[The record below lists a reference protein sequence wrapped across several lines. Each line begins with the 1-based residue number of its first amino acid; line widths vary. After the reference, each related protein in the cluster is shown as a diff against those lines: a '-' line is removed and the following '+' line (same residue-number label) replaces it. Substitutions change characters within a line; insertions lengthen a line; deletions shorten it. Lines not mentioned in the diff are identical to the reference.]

1 MVTGRRRM
9 LVVGL
14 GSIGKRHARLL
25 SARGDL
31 DVQVCEP
38 SPAVLEGA
46 KAELGPLTAHTLLE
60 AGLAA
65 KPEMVLIATPHHL
78 HAAQSI
84 ESFKAGA
91 HVLCEKPICVDAAE
105 AKRMIDASRVYGKTL
120 CVGFHLHFQAGIL
133 RMKEIIDSGMIGE
146 VAHVHCRVGSFIT
159 LRNSLSRYQASLKG
173 ALVLDYAHQP
183 DLLLWLLKDLP
194 AGVTMTGLQ
203 AGLHEGGMP
212 HTSNPNV
219 VALTL
224 DYARPVLAT
233 VHLNYMQM
241 PQRHEY
247 EVVGDKGWVLFDID
261 SGLLRIGLR
270 ATEKET
276 QERVSSERDDAYRA
290 EHEAFIQAVD
300 GKRQPES
307 PGDAAARSVELF
319 GMAMQSWE
327 TGARVAC
334 AWEKY

>member
-1 MVTGRRRM
+1 MANQRRRM

-25 SARGDL
+25 SGRADL
-31 DVQVCEP
+31 EVEVCEP
-38 SPAVLEGA
+38 SPTVLEGA
-46 KAELGPLTAHTLLE
+46 RGELGHLKAHASLE

-65 KPEMVLIATPHHL
+65 GPEMVLIATPHHL
-78 HAAQSI
+78 HATQAVRAM
-84 ESFKAGA
+84 EAGA

-105 AKRMIDASRVYGKTL
+105 ARRMIEASRAHRKTL
-120 CVGFHLHFQAGIL
+120 CVGFHLHFHPAIL
-133 RMKEIIDSGMIGE
+133 RMKEIIASGMIGE
-146 VAHVHCRVGSFIT
+146 VAHLHCRVGSFIT
-159 LRNSLSRYQASLKG
+159 LRNSLSRYQEKLKG

-194 AGVTMTGLQ
+194 AGVTM
-203 AGLHEGGMP
+203 AGLRAGNMP

-219 VALTL
+219 LALTL

-247 EVVGDKGWVLFDID
+247 EVVGDKGWVVLDVD
-261 SGLLRIGLR
+261 SGLVRIGLR
-270 ATEKET
+270 ETEKET
-276 QERVSSERDDAYRA
+276 QERVTSERDDAYRA

-300 GKRQPES
+300 VKRLPES
-307 PGDAAARSVELF
+307 PGEAAARSVELF
-319 GMAMQSWE
+319 NMAMQSWD
-327 TGARVAC
+327 TGVRVQC
-334 AWEKY
+334 EWEKY

>member
-1 MVTGRRRM
+1 MMTTERRRI

-25 SARGDL
+25 SARADL

-38 SPAVLEGA
+38 SSAVLEGA
-46 KAELGPLTAHTLLE
+46 KAELGHLTAYASLE

-78 HAAQSI
+78 HAVQAVASM
-84 ESFKAGA
+84 KAGT
-91 HVLCEKPICVDAAE
+91 HVLCEKPICVDVSE
-105 AKRMIDASRVYGKTL
+105 AREMIEASRQYKKTL
-120 CVGFHLHFQAGIL
+120 CVGFHLHFQAGIA
-133 RMKEIIDSGMIGE
+133 RMKAIIDSGMIGT
-146 VAHVHCRVGSFIT
+146 VAHLHCRVGSFIT
-159 LRNSLSRYQASLKG
+159 LRNSLSRYQEKLKG

-183 DLLLWLLKDLP
+183 DLILWLLGDLP
-194 AGVTMTGLQ
+194 AGVSMTGLQ
-203 AGLHEGGMP
+203 GGNLP

-219 VALTL
+219 LGLTL

-247 EVVGDKGWVLFDID
+247 EVVGDKGWVVLDLD
-261 SGLLRIGLR
+261 SGLIRIGLR
-270 ATEKET
+270 ETEKDT
-276 QERVSSERDDAYRA
+276 QERVSAERDDAYRS

-300 GKRQPES
+300 GKRLPES
-307 PGDAAARSVELF
+307 SGESAARSVELF
-319 GMAMQSWE
+319 SMAMRSWE

-334 AWEKY
+334 RWEKY